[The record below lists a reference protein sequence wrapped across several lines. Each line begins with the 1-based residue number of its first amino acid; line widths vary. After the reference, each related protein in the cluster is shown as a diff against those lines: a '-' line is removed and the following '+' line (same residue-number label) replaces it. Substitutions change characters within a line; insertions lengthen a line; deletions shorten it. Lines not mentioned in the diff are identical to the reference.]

1 MVSFTYIKETRLLQW
16 LSGKESACSA
26 QAAED
31 SGSIL
36 GSEYLLE
43 KEMATHSSI
52 LAWKIPWTEEPSGL
66 HSPCGRKELDT
77 TERVNNKWK
86 KSLHFHISV
95 TNNQKLKFLNNPIY
109 ITSKKFFKYLE
120 KSLTE
125 DMQVYTL
132 KTKTYCWDKLKKTQ
146 MNGDWDHG
154 LKNSQL
160 FFKISVLSKFMCRCN
175 TSSQNPSRAAFQQ
188 IWTDTSLDLIYGWQI
203 TTWQDVQHN
212 GH

>member
-16 LSGKESACSA
+16 LSGKESACNA

-52 LAWKIPWTEEPSGL
+52 LAWKIPWTEEL
-66 HSPCGRKELDT
+66 WT
-77 TERVNNKWK
+77 TQSMGSQRVGHDWASKQQM
-86 KSLHFHISV
+86 KSLHFHKSV

-109 ITSKKFFKYLE
+109 ITSNFFFKYLD

-132 KTKTYCWDKLKKTQ
+132 KTKTYCWEKLKKTQ

-160 FFKISVLSKFMCRCN
+160 FFKISVLS
-175 TSSQNPSRAAFQQ
+175 
-188 IWTDTSLDLIYGWQI
+188 
-203 TTWQDVQHN
+203 
-212 GH
+212 